1 MQEFRNRHEK
11 LTIKVTIKQV
21 PYDIASS
28 SEVETEIVKAEVQ
41 TTAFRLSG
49 SVFFLMVTFAA
60 VLQTILD
67 NAKTDLKLEQF

>member
-1 MQEFRNRHEK
+1 MQEFRNQHDK

-28 SEVETEIVKAEVQ
+28 SEVETKIVKAEVQ

-49 SVFFLMVTFAA
+49 SVFLMVTFAA
-60 VLQTILD
+60 VLQTIPD
-67 NAKTDLKLEQF
+67 NARTDLKMEQF